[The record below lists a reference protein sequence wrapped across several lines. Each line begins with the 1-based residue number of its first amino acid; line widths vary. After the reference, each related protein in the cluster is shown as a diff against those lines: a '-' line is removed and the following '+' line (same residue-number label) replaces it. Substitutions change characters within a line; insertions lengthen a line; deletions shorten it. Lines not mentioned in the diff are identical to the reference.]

1 MRLTNANSMLSI
13 NVKFCKN
20 HHARLMTES
29 SGDNFQFRG
38 LVEDARIIMQGCACE
53 IKHILR
59 EGNTCADALAKF
71 GAEQPED
78 LLLVN
83 EPPMEIRG
91 LLVADILGVSRERA

>member
-1 MRLTNANSMLSI
+1 MPS
-13 NVKFCKN
+13 N